1 MPALIEPFFATNGG
15 VSDTVK
21 SNFQTRFEN
30 LKAQKAVLDAY
41 IAGTNKT
48 GSNLSADINNLQ
60 ALFES
65 YVKSGGVNNAFT
77 PAAPGGSPPANS
89 NTVADAVET
98 LNSKLKTYRE
108 NILNNLQSLRRDI
121 LATIDVNALTNSVS
135 SQVQKIEALKKQ
147 IEEENNN
154 LSTAFTRDAMLE
166 HKDKAISYHQ
176 TWGFLQR
183 PLRKQ
188 SIPYIVFFI
197 LAFTFLG
204 IFSTILLYPVPEVDQ
219 SMTAPGQS
227 GQISASVI
235 GKSIEGIFDLMSK
248 KLTVLLTSGF
258 SLLPLKRIWQGM
270 EIAHIAE

>member
-1 MPALIEPFFATNGG
+1 MPALIEPFFNTSGG
-15 VSDTVK
+15 VSETIK
-21 SNFQTRFEN
+21 SNFQTRFDN
-30 LKAQKAVLDAY
+30 LKAQKGVLDAY
-41 IAGTNKT
+41 IAGTNKS

-77 PAAPGGSPPANS
+77 PSKPDGTPPS
-89 NTVADAVET
+89 NTNTVSDAVET

-121 LATIDVNALTNSVS
+121 LATVDVNALTNSVS
-135 SQVQKIEALKKQ
+135 TQVQKIETLNKQ

-188 SIPYIVFFI
+188 SMPYIVFLI
-197 LAFTFLG
+197 LSFTLLG
-204 IFSTILLYPVPEVDQ
+204 IFGAILLYPIPEVDQ
-219 SMTAPGQS
+219 SQQAPGES

-235 GKSIEGIFDLMSK
+235 TKSIEGIFSLISK
-248 KLTVLLTSGF
+248 KLTIILTSGF
-258 SLLPLKRIWQGM
+258 SLLPLNRIWQGM
-270 EIAHIAE
+270 ELGHLV